1 MNTIKNIIICLLIVL
16 IIIGIYK
23 LNFWTLEKF
32 SNSLVDY
39 KTMSDSDINSV
50 VSALTAYK
58 KEDIKKIYNLSR
70 KPIIAVGGA
79 PPRPT
84 AKLDGP
90 KISFNPSQFDNK
102 YLKHLIKK
110 KDGIDFVDH
119 ELLVPFLVRSNMNLT
134 KQVDTLV
141 EDMGKFQERL
151 YKVEKE
157 VVDLPDV

>member
-1 MNTIKNIIICLLIVL
+1 MNIIKCLIICLVIVL

-23 LNFWTLEKF
+23 LNTWTKENF
-32 SNSLVDY
+32 SNALVDY
-39 KTMSDSDINSV
+39 KNMSDSDISMV

-58 KEDIKKIYNLSR
+58 KDDIKKIYNLSR

-79 PPRPT
+79 PPGAAP
-84 AKLDGP
+84 KLNGP
-90 KISFNPSQFDNK
+90 KISFNPSQFNNQ

-134 KQVDTLV
+134 KEVDTLV
-141 EDMGKFQERL
+141 KDMGKLQESV
-151 YKVEKE
+151 YKIQRKL
-157 VVDLPDV
+157 D